1 MGFETVS
8 KATIRE
14 NTFNTIATLLNN
26 NKLSGWTVLSAFP
39 EQNPAFPCLVVNPA
53 AITLQALDVGKSK
66 YRWRVS
72 VLVDVFSLT
81 KQGKEK
87 NDEGMD
93 NVMDTIRSN
102 ISTLQ
107 TYNLTLDRTTP
118 FVDAGAQEIE
128 VNEQGLNLNSITINL
143 VARL

>member
-1 MGFETVS
+1 
-8 KATIRE
+8 
-14 NTFNTIATLLNN
+14 
-26 NKLSGWTVLSAFP
+26 
-39 EQNPAFPCLVVNPA
+39 VVNPA